1 MKFLF
6 ASDSFKGTLSSRR
19 TAELLT
25 QAAGEVFPD
34 CGCSFV
40 EMADGGEGTVDA
52 VLSAAGGHKRTINV
66 HDPLGRIIR
75 ASYGVLRDKTAV
87 IEMAAASGLTL
98 VPPGLRDPRRTTSF
112 GTGELIADALAE
124 GCRKIAVAIGGSAT
138 NDGGTGCMQALG
150 VRFLDENGRELHGLC
165 ITETAGS
172 APGFCTGADLAL
184 IRSID
189 LTGINPLIR
198 DTEFTIMCDV
208 TNPLC
213 GENGATYTFGKQKGG
228 TPEIL
233 NELESGMRNYRDLLL
248 RHSGVNPDEVP
259 GAGAAGGLGA
269 ALTVFLKGKMK
280 SGIETVLDLTGFDEK
295 LADVDLVI
303 TGEGRADGQSVCGKV
318 MQGVGLR
325 CRKYGIPAV
334 AIVGSMGAGA
344 EALFDCGIESIIT
357 TVNGIMP
364 LKEALERAEE
374 LYLGAARRMFRMLR
388 AGHLSSRGIAAR

>member
-112 GTGELIADALAE
+112 GTGELIADALAA
-124 GCRKIAVAIGGSAT
+124 GCRKITVAIGGSAT

-150 VRFLDENGRELHGLC
+150 VRFLDENGRELPGLC
-165 ITETAGS
+165 ITETAVS
-172 APGFCTGADLAL
+172 APGFCTGADLAQ

-213 GENGATYTFGKQKGG
+213 GENGATYTFGEQKGG

-233 NELESGMRNYRDLLL
+233 NELETGMQNYRDLLL

-269 ALTVFLKGKMK
+269 ALTVFLNGKMK
-280 SGIETVLDLTGFDEK
+280 SGIEAVLDLTGFDEK

-344 EALFDCGIESIIT
+344 EALFECGIESIFT

-364 LKEALERAEE
+364 LEEALERAEE

-388 AGHLSSRGIAAR
+388 AGQPASRGIAAR

>member
-6 ASDSFKGTLSSRR
+6 ASDSFKGTLSSRQ

-25 QAAGEVFPD
+25 QAAGEVFPG

-52 VLSAAGGHKRTINV
+52 VLSAAGGHMRTINV

-75 ASYGVLRDKTAV
+75 ASYGILPDKTAV
-87 IEMAAASGLTL
+87 IEMAAASGLPL
-98 VPPGLRDPRRTTSF
+98 VPSGLRDPRRTTSY
-112 GTGELIADALAE
+112 GTGELIADALA
-124 GCRKIAVAIGGSAT
+124 
-138 NDGGTGCMQALG
+138 Q
-150 VRFLDENGRELHGLC
+150 
-165 ITETAGS
+165 
-172 APGFCTGADLAL
+172 

-189 LTGINPLIR
+189 LSGMDPLIR
-198 DTEFTIMCDV
+198 GAEFTIMCDV

-213 GENGATYTFGKQKGG
+213 GETGATYTFGKQKGG

-233 NELESGMRNYRDLLL
+233 NELEAGMRNYRDILLCQ
-248 RHSGVNPDEVP
+248 SGVNMDEVP
-259 GAGAAGGLGA
+259 GSGAAGGLGA
-269 ALTVFLKGKMK
+269 ALMVFLNGKLK

-334 AIVGSMGAGA
+334 AIVGSMGPGA
-344 EALFDCGIESIIT
+344 EVLFDFGIESIIT

-364 LKEALERAEE
+364 LEEALEKERVMRIE
-374 LYLGAARRMFRMLR
+374 LTYPAWKAGVLPLNYTRIISDTIGILSQIVHKCKHFFLKSGAVHKIR
-388 AGHLSSRGIAAR
+388 AGGALSSERVVRPVFSIRSHLYKKHVF

>member
-25 QAAGEVFPD
+25 QAAGEVFPG
-34 CGCSFV
+34 CGCSSV

-52 VLSAAGGHKRTINV
+52 VLSAAGGHIRTIDV
-66 HDPLGRIIR
+66 HDPLGKMIR
-75 ASYGVLRDKTAV
+75 ASYGILPDHTAV
-87 IEMAAASGLTL
+87 IEMAAASGLPL
-98 VPPGLRDPRRTTSF
+98 VPAGSRDPRRTTSY
-112 GTGELIADALAE
+112 GTGELIADALAQ

-138 NDGGTGCMQALG
+138 NDGGTGCIQALG
-150 VRFLDENGRELHGLC
+150 ARFLDENGRELTGLC
-165 ITETAGS
+165 TDGTAGTG
-172 APGFCTGADLAL
+172 PGLCTGADLAR

-189 LTGINPLIR
+189 LSGMDPLIR
-198 DTEFTIMCDV
+198 DADFTVMCDV

-233 NELESGMRNYRDLLL
+233 NELEAGMRNYRDILL
-248 RHSGVNPDEVP
+248 RQSGVNLDEAP

-269 ALTVFLKGKMK
+269 ALMVFLKGKMK
-280 SGIETVLDLTGFDEK
+280 SGIETVLDLTGFDKK
-295 LADVDLVI
+295 LADVDLAV
-303 TGEGRADGQSVCGKV
+303 TGEGRADGQSACGKV

-325 CRKYGIPAV
+325 CRKYSVPAV
-334 AIVGSMGAGA
+334 ALVGSMEPGA

-364 LKEALERAEE
+364 LEEALERAEE
-374 LYLGAARRMFRMLR
+374 LYLDAARRMFRMLR
-388 AGHLSSRGIAAR
+388 AGQRTAR

>member
-19 TAELLT
+19 TAELLA
-25 QAAGEVFPD
+25 QAAGEVFP
-34 CGCSFV
+34 GCACSSV

-52 VLSAAGGHKRTINV
+52 VLSAAGGHIRTIDV
-66 HDPLGRIIR
+66 HDPLGKMIR
-75 ASYGVLRDKTAV
+75 ASYGILPDHTAV
-87 IEMAAASGLTL
+87 IEMAAASGLPL
-98 VPPGLRDPRRTTSF
+98 VPAGSRDPRRTTSY
-112 GTGELIADALAE
+112 GTGELIADALAQ
-124 GCRKIAVAIGGSAT
+124 GCRKIIVAIGGSAT

-150 VRFLDENGRELHGLC
+150 ARFLDENGRELPGLY
-165 ITETAGS
+165 TDGTAG
-172 APGFCTGADLAL
+172 AGPGLCTGADLAR

-189 LTGINPLIR
+189 LSGMDPLIR
-198 DTEFTIMCDV
+198 DADFTVMCDV

-233 NELESGMRNYRDLLL
+233 NELEAGMRNYRDILL
-248 RHSGVNPDEVP
+248 RQSGVNLDEAP

-269 ALTVFLKGKMK
+269 ALMVFLKGKMK
-280 SGIETVLDLTGFDEK
+280 SGIETVLDLTGFDKK
-295 LADVDLVI
+295 LADVDLAV

-325 CRKYGIPAV
+325 CRKYGVPAI
-334 AIVGSMGAGA
+334 ALVGGMEPGA

-364 LKEALERAEE
+364 LEEALERAEE
-374 LYLGAARRMFRMLR
+374 LYLDAARRMFRMLR
-388 AGHLSSRGIAAR
+388 AGQRAAR

>member
-25 QAAGEVFPD
+25 QAAGEIFPD
-34 CGCSFV
+34 CGCGFV

-98 VPPGLRDPRRTTSF
+98 VLPGLRDPRRTTSF

-150 VRFLDENGRELHGLC
+150 VRFLDENGRELPGLC
-165 ITETAGS
+165 ITETAVS
-172 APGFCTGADLAL
+172 APGFCTGADLAQ

-233 NELESGMRNYRDLLL
+233 NELESGMQNYRDLLL

-280 SGIETVLDLTGFDEK
+280 SGIEAVLDLTGFDEK

-364 LKEALERAEE
+364 LEEALERAEE